1 MAATPSPTDP
11 ARRTPAWHGI
21 NHLALVTDDMDATTR
36 FWHGVLGAEIVA
48 TVGNEHFK
56 HYFFRVGSR
65 QTVAFFEY
73 KGQPLETFSK
83 PAGIPYPPGA
93 SQFDHLSLD
102 LSDEAAL
109 EHLQRRLKEHDC
121 EVTDVVDHGFIRSI
135 YFNDPT
141 GIALEASYW
150 TMPLDHDGAATDFGD
165 AGWFSDPDPVPALR
179 EIIEHGDVT
188 ATPSTRLVDQVITPA
203 P

>member
-1 MAATPSPTDP
+1 MAAP
-11 ARRTPAWHGI
+11 ANPAWNGI

-48 TVGNEHFK
+48 TVGTPGFK
-56 HYFFRVGSR
+56 HYFFRVGTG

-73 KGQPLETFSK
+73 VDADLDTFAK
-83 PAGIPYPPGA
+83 PAGIPYPQA
-93 SQFDHLSLD
+93 SQFDHLSLN
-102 LSDEAAL
+102 LPDEAAL
-109 EHLQRRLKEHDC
+109 EDLQRRLKEHDC

-150 TMPLDHDGAATDFGD
+150 TLPLDDPSGTVDLSDDEWFHDH
-165 AGWFSDPDPVPALR
+165 DPVPALR
-179 EIIEHGDVT
+179 EIAEHGTVT
-188 ATPSTRLVDQVITPA
+188 STPSTRLVDRVVTPA

>member
-1 MAATPSPTDP
+1 MAATPRDANPTP
-11 ARRTPAWHGI
+11 TQPAWHGI
-21 NHLALVTDDMDATTR
+21 NHLALVTDDMDATVR

-48 TVGNEHFK
+48 TVGNQHFK
-56 HYFFRVGSR
+56 HYFFRVGTR

-73 KGQPLETFSK
+73 TGQQLETFAK

-102 LSDEAAL
+102 LPDEAAL
-109 EHLQRRLKEHDC
+109 EDLQRRLKEHDC

-150 TMPLDHDGAATDFGD
+150 TMPLERGEGAVDYADT
-165 AGWFSDPDPVPALR
+165 GWFGDPDPVPALR
-179 EIIEHGDVT
+179 EIIDGGAV
-188 ATPSTRLVDQVITPA
+188 ASTPSTRLVDEVITPA